1 MIWMAQ
7 FSPPK
12 LSPHKAQYFRP
23 TALERVTVYEL
34 FRKHLPLLSE
44 LPGELSQ
51 FNQTDIG
58 YEWRCEL
65 ELGVAPAAK
74 GLDGTGN
81 RLYLHF
87 SLVDLPG
94 QRHPAAVL
102 YLLEQRRESVSHERI
117 LLPLEDLSE
126 TQEQLN
132 TELSQLAV
140 SIEVYEKAHYF
151 ISALSRVK
159 ESLDGEVSWS

>member
-1 MIWMAQ
+1 MAQ
-7 FSPPK
+7 FSTPK
-12 LSPHKAQYFRP
+12 ASLHKAQPFRP
-23 TALERVTVYEL
+23 TSLERVTVYDL
-34 FRKHLPLLSE
+34 FRRHLPLLSE
-44 LPGELSQ
+44 LPGERSQ
-51 FNQTDIG
+51 FTQTDIG

-74 GLDGTGN
+74 GRLGAEN
-81 RLYLHF
+81 RLYLHLSF
-87 SLVDLPG
+87 VDLPG

-159 ESLDGEVSWS
+159 ESLDSEVSWA

>member
-1 MIWMAQ
+1 MAQ

-23 TALERVTVYEL
+23 TSLERVTVYEL
-34 FRKHLPLLSE
+34 FRKYLPLLSE

-102 YLLEQRRESVSHERI
+102 YLLEQRRESASHERM
-117 LLPLEDLSE
+117 LLPVEDLNE

-159 ESLDGEVSWS
+159 ESLDREVSWA

>member
-1 MIWMAQ
+1 MAQ

-23 TALERVTVYEL
+23 TSLERVTVYEI
-34 FRKHLPLLSE
+34 FRKYLPLLSE
-44 LPGELSQ
+44 LPGERSE

-65 ELGVAPAAK
+65 ELGIAPAAK
-74 GLDGTGN
+74 DLDGVGN
-81 RLYLHF
+81 SLYLHF

-117 LLPLEDLSE
+117 LLPLEDLSD

-140 SIEVYEKAHYF
+140 NIEEYEKANDF

>member
-23 TALERVTVYEL
+23 TSLERVTVYDL
-34 FRKHLPLLSE
+34 FRRYLPLLSE
-44 LPGELSQ
+44 LPGERSQ

-65 ELGVAPAAK
+65 ELGIAPAAK
-74 GLDGTGN
+74 GLDGVGN

-87 SLVDLPG
+87 SFVDLPG

-102 YLLEQRRESVSHERI
+102 YLLEQRRESASHERM
-117 LLPLEDLSE
+117 LLPVEDLNE
-126 TQEQLN
+126 TQEKLN
-132 TELSQLAV
+132 AELSQLAV
-140 SIEVYEKAHYF
+140 NIETHEKANHF

-159 ESLDGEVSWS
+159 ESLDREVSWA